1 MPEPD
6 FLVCI
11 PFQILK
17 YCITR
22 STRSDCDEVTRAKNG
37 LLYDLVSCYQLIKTA
52 LRNQHQSGA
61 KVVLEHSEIHGIFA
75 NWICLGKRKVV
86 VMVNR
91 ACPFIFYHK
100 LFFCCSEHKLII
112 VLESLASYK
121 KNSRRYFFCRHLR

>member
-100 LFFCCSEHKLII
+100 LFFSDAL
-112 VLESLASYK
+112 ST
-121 KNSRRYFFCRHLR
+121 N